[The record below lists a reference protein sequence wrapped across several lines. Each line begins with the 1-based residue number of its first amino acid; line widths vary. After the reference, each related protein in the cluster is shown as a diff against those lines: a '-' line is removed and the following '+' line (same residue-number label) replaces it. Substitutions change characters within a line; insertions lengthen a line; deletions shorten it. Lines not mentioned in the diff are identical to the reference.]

1 MSANPLAVAARRS
14 LQLLA
19 WQTAWVLVVALIGAI
34 IGNRA
39 VGISLLIGG
48 GIGLLWTAYMTL
60 IFFRHSLTH
69 GRQMSLATVINAW
82 LIKLA
87 LTIGLLVVAFRSPS
101 LVPLAV
107 LGGLV
112 GALVS
117 YWLWFVLGPRLQ
129 RTKAAGE
136 STLDA

>member
-1 MSANPLAVAARRS
+1 MSANPLAIAARQSRR
-14 LQLLA
+14 LLVWQAA
-19 WQTAWVLVVALIGAI
+19 WAAIIALIGGI
-34 IGNRA
+34 VGNRA
-39 VGISLLIGG
+39 IGASLLVGG

-82 LIKLA
+82 VIKLA
-87 LTIGLLVVAFRSPS
+87 LTIGLLIVAFRSPS

-117 YWLWFVLGPRLQ
+117 YWLWFVLGPGWQ
-129 RTKAAGE
+129 RTKVADEPRA
-136 STLDA
+136 DA